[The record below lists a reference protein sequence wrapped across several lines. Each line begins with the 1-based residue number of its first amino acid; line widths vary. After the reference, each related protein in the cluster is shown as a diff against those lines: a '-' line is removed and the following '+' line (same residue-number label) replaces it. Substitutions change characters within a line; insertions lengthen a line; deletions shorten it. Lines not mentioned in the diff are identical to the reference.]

1 MTIQV
6 TKKLLSSSLDGKHY
20 SSKEQ
25 TQLWIVIHNT
35 GGGTAN
41 SAYSWF
47 NNPSNQYQTSAHYCV
62 DDTVVIQC
70 LEDNWKGHHTTGSGQ
85 KYNDKLTPS
94 GADGVS
100 NSNSIGIEVAD
111 WGGSYTSEQFNKA
124 LENAIGLTKMLME
137 KHNIDVNHVVR
148 HGDTQDKDCPH
159 YINSKENKW
168 QYFKEQ
174 LQSETGGTII
184 ENPNPSSTSGSGS
197 NDSSEYSST
206 TGGGFVNT
214 NPYWHD
220 YWNDSYDILPNV
232 DHRPNIANMDEVKGA
247 CLIFLPPYNACNST
261 DMEAHFKKLNWD
273 KKYHYIINP
282 VKYSDNSPTITE
294 KEEESTSA
302 SPTPEEDN
310 SITIKGGFDKKT
322 DRLLQCYSLMD
333 NNKVTYISRSL
344 FKSKP
349 EKHNIMIACLVP
361 PYEELTKLG
370 YGYNVVE
377 QNIIN
382 STAQILWVNGLKTEQ
397 LWREFDLNRAPSPL
411 LYLERTRWLKL
422 LTEIDKQLTWMNQS
436 YGEVKANYSP
446 YIATVEEIT
455 GIDIGVPGGYIG
467 GGGGG
472 VTSDAPGSSIG
483 GGNWE
488 QGEVGG
494 DLLLFVKQMEGFAPS
509 SYTPPEGGGNKA
521 IGYGCTKFPG
531 QANAAYTA
539 MVNVSPISEEIAA
552 KYLADEI
559 NKNYAA
565 PILDCCKNTLK
576 ITQQC
581 QFDALVSV
589 SYNAGPG
596 SVKSGKLHDVIKADP
611 TNESAIRSV
620 WESYKCTGGGVYLSG
635 LAKRRKAECDMFFG
649 KGVSKTG
656 ISIVG
661 TNGKPT
667 GQTVTENDGKG
678 WLPTVNSSDDN
689 GTEAQAVSYMMT
701 LNTPAFTAA
710 NAYTVQPRTGA
721 NKLAWPCPGHN
732 MGSSSTAKFGMRL
745 HPIKKVMKMHNGI
758 DIPAPSGT
766 PIYTPLGGTVTTN
779 AYQAGGAGNY
789 IKIDHGNG
797 LTTVYMHMVE
807 KSPCAKGSTVTA
819 GQQIGKVGTTGG
831 STGNHLHFEVHEN
844 GTPVDPLGYTS
855 YGVEKGTLDG
865 SEIIQSGGNNGNQG
879 DSGSGNTNQ
888 GWTGSDAGVVIDA
901 SELVNST
908 AGNIVNPGP
917 AGAFEGSLNSMGGLT
932 HEDWGGKMTYELDSA
947 SNPSA
952 VKPKINNI
960 ISNKDYKDFCDAY
973 FTGYETNE
981 AGEIITTYDFRNYW
995 NLVDIYVS
1003 EHEPYDKGLVDAV
1016 YAKVEPNDR
1025 LASLTKNFTTLNE
1038 NMFHFNVV
1046 ESGPGTAHHCVK
1058 AADELNVISVP
1069 LDLTVEPIYP
1079 DLVIPPEYDTRA
1091 YDEISP
1097 NTIPLQLLDK
1107 GLSSDDLHLKQYE
1120 FDYSILKEVRKETA
1134 GTAGP
1139 INMLDPYP
1147 FDKKIEELEKHY
1159 PKVMIDEIESQIYSD
1174 NHPGSPIAQPIAK
1187 NFAMIQDAMMSQSKK
1202 VEQRLVKLENI
1213 LSTIIRNQARLGARV
1228 NINCVYYG
1236 GQSTYAGK
1244 YKCIRC
1250 LHDDRIN
1257 DETVTIDQCLNCT
1270 RYEPILGQ
1278 VYEILDESGMNGSI
1292 ILDDMQMSYSNLAD
1306 FKKINSITERSP
1318 KYDFVAANG
1327 EEIGF
1332 KPKYTQAEIWKKGY
1346 QERYLENN
1354 PEVKDINTVNE
1365 TDYLFRMDWNETFL
1379 NAQEPDIKQYPAEGI
1394 VARYRNSNSD
1404 MDYDEYI
1411 KSLDPD
1417 KDRDAIVDAERAK
1430 LVSRGEWVD
1439 TREEADSVQ
1448 VNKYSSENFYFEGF
1462 AEMNGV
1468 TEGSGAV
1475 PGDTPAGSGGG
1486 GTSSN
1491 PSTGGSALRD
1501 KIVEMAK
1508 LIVADHDAGNAKY
1521 CQSPRTVDYK
1531 KPQTSGGKVC
1541 YDCTSFV
1548 SCCYLHAG
1556 LNSMYSKSCSGG
1568 TLVAEIVNNGGDMWL
1583 LDDAG
1588 LQKAKP
1594 GDVLLKATS
1603 KVTQAKM
1610 GTKIATSHAMIYIG
1624 DGKISH
1630 AASTKTGIKTETL
1643 KDSFRWKDGC
1653 HFFVRPK
1660 DLKDADTKEANTTT
1674 ATNPSSSGGS
1684 GVTEATGSVDGKQY
1698 VARIPGA
1705 VVTGYYG
1712 DGGSASGLG
1721 LKNNA
1726 TCAAHNL
1733 PYGTTVYI
1741 PSLAGVIGNGV
1752 FTVTDTGGPFFD
1764 FDIYSSAYSSIGKK
1778 TRDAYILTWGT
1789 GATSASYT
1797 WGLNFYSDSQWKNL
1811 VGAWHTYKDMGGKLI
1826 TFTKYKSDD
1835 ANVKTN
1841 KRYNS

>member
-1 MTIQV
+1 MDI

-20 SSKEQ
+20 SSSSQ

-41 SAYSWF
+41 SAYNWF
-47 NNPSNQYQTSAHYCV
+47 NNSSNPYSTSAHYCV
-62 DDTVVIQC
+62 DDTQIIQC

-85 KYNDKLTPS
+85 EYNDKWTPAGS
-94 GADGVS
+94 DGVS

-111 WGGSYTSEQFNKA
+111 WGGSYTAEQFNKA
-124 LENAIGLTKMLME
+124 LENTIGLTKMLME
-137 KHNIDVNHVVR
+137 KHNIDINHVVR
-148 HGDTQDKDCPH
+148 HGDTQGKDCPY
-159 YINSKENKW
+159 YINTKEKKW

-174 LQSETGGTII
+174 LASETGGTII
-184 ENPNPSSTSGSGS
+184 ENTNPGNTSSGSDPNNGQ
-197 NDSSEYSST
+197 YSSS

-220 YWNDSYDILPNV
+220 YWNDSYDILPNQ

-247 CLIFLPPYNACNST
+247 CLIFLPPYNSCNSD
-261 DMEAHFKKLNWD
+261 DMKEHFKKLNWD
-273 KKYHYIINP
+273 KKYHYIIKP
-282 VKYSDNSPTITE
+282 VQYSDNQPTVKP
-294 KEEESTSA
+294 KEETDSSSS
-302 SPTPEEDN
+302 SPAPEEDN
-310 SITIKGGFDKKT
+310 SISISGGFEKT
-322 DRLLQCYSLMD
+322 GDRLLQLYSLMD

-344 FKSKP
+344 FNSKP
-349 EKHNIMIACLVP
+349 TKHTIMIACFIP
-361 PYEELTKLG
+361 TYEDLSKLG
-370 YGYNVVE
+370 YGYNVIE

-382 STAQILWVNGLKTEQ
+382 STAQILWENGLKTEQ

-436 YGEVKANYSP
+436 YGEVKATYTP
-446 YIATVEEIT
+446 YVATIQEIS
-455 GIDIGVPGGYIG
+455 GIDIGTPGGYVDG
-467 GGGGG
+467 GGG
-472 VTSDAPGSSIG
+472 SPSNPGSGSTPDIGDISDNAKAVWTFFTGSGFSKECTAGIMGNLQQESGMDPTKYQSG
-483 GGNWE
+483 GGKGRGIAQWSVNESRHNGLISYAKGKGKEWTDLQCQLEWILLELQENWIKKVIVE
-488 QGEVGG
+488 KAGSYEAWQTMTDVRKACDIFEAAFERAGIPA
-494 DLLLFVKQMEGFAPS
+494 MEKRYKYA
-509 SYTPPEGGGNKA
+509 
-521 IGYGCTKFPG
+521 
-531 QANAAYTA
+531 
-539 MVNVSPISEEIAA
+539 EEF
-552 KYLADEI
+552 Y
-559 NKNYAA
+559 
-565 PILDCCKNTLK
+565 NTLGN
-576 ITQQC
+576 
-581 QFDALVSV
+581 D
-589 SYNAGPG
+589 
-596 SVKSGKLHDVIKADP
+596 
-611 TNESAIRSV
+611 SA
-620 WESYKCTGGGVYLSG
+620 
-635 LAKRRKAECDMFFG
+635 
-649 KGVSKTG
+649 
-656 ISIVG
+656 
-661 TNGKPT
+661 
-667 GQTVTENDGKG
+667 
-678 WLPTVNSSDDN
+678 
-689 GTEAQAVSYMMT
+689 AQAVSYVMAT
-701 LNTPAFTAA
+701 LNTPTLTIA
-710 NAYTVQPRTGA
+710 NTYTIQSRSA
-721 NKLAWPCPGHN
+721 DKLAWPCPGHN
-732 MGSSSTAKFGMRL
+732 IGSSSGAKFGMRL

-831 STGNHLHFEVHEN
+831 STGNHLHFEVHE
-844 GTPVDPLGYTS
+844 GSTPVDPLGYTS

-865 SEIIQSGGNNGNQG
+865 SEIIQSGGSNNDQG
-879 DSGSGNTNQ
+879 SNGSGNTNQ

-908 AGNIVNPGP
+908 VGNIVNPGP

-932 HEDWGGKMTYELDSA
+932 HEDWGGKTTYELGSA
-947 SNPSA
+947 SSPSA

-960 ISNKDYKDFCDAY
+960 VSNKDYKDFCDAY

-981 AGEIITTYDFRNYW
+981 AGEIIATYDFRNYW

-1016 YAKVEPNDR
+1016 YAKVQPNDR
-1025 LASLTKNFTTLNE
+1025 LESLTKNFTTLNE

-1411 KSLDPD
+1411 KSLDPE

-1475 PGDTPAGSGGG
+1475 PGDTPAGGGG
-1486 GTSSN
+1486 GSNPSN

-1660 DLKDADTKEANTTT
+1660 DLKDADAKEANTTT
-1674 ATNPSSSGGS
+1674 ATNPSSGGGS

-1712 DGGSASGLG
+1712 DSGSASGLG

-1764 FDIYSSAYSSIGKK
+1764 FDIYSSAYNSIGKK

-1835 ANVKTN
+1835 ANVKTH